1 MPPGPDLDEAAGPTP
16 PGSSAAEAGHRSQ
29 PARASSR
36 SPDTTRAQ
44 ASLIELRQIWAE
56 PGSPLSRSGTPH
68 PHHHIHAKMQR
79 RIAVAAA
86 ATRAQAAPPDP
97 DGLARDIDS
106 ILLLH
111 SLLCSIEDCFCA
123 MSWRIP
129 LFGSSQQQQQQPE
142 PNFPNI
148 STQSWYPPSVGGS
161 SSLPS
166 TPSSSGASP
175 HQRASDHP
183 QPSSRGQ
190 PSPAEAAGIIARLRD
205 RSVDELQRLLKDKES
220 YNAFFNSLDQVKTQ
234 NNLRD
239 ELRKETLQLARENL
253 EKEQRIL
260 ELRNQCTIIRTT
272 ELAAAEDRL
281 AELERQK
288 DEIMK
293 SYSPAAL
300 LDKLQSTMAKLDEE
314 SEELHQKFL
323 EKDVDLPTFVQK
335 YKKLRAAHHKCAL
348 LNLSGKASLR

>member
-1 MPPGPDLDEAAGPTP
+1 MALAIEHLDKSIILGRFYF
-16 PGSSAAEAGHRSQ
+16 SLGHVLEGDSH
-29 PARASSR
+29 SR
-36 SPDTTRAQ
+36 SAYGHLPAEIRVVMVCL
-44 ASLIELRQIWAE
+44 LINAI
-56 PGSPLSRSGTPH
+56 
-68 PHHHIHAKMQR
+68 
-79 RIAVAAA
+79 
-86 ATRAQAAPPDP
+86 
-97 DGLARDIDS
+97 
-106 ILLLH
+106 
-111 SLLCSIEDCFCA
+111 
-123 MSWRIP
+123 
-129 LFGSSQQQQQQPE
+129 SSSQQQQQQQQPE
-142 PNFPNI
+142 PNFQNI

-161 SSLPS
+161 SSHPS

-205 RSVDELQRLLKDKES
+205 KSVDELQRLLKDKES

-253 EKEQRIL
+253 EKEQRIS

-323 EKDVDLPTFVQK
+323 EKDIDLPTFVQK

-348 LNLSGKASLR
+348 LHLSGKASLR